1 MLTPRSAELEEH
13 HLSDRERKNLAILDA
28 IKRYGPISR
37 TDISKL
43 IKLNIVTVSNYVNN
57 FIEQGLVIEKW
68 LDISSGGRRPT
79 IVVLNPKA
87 AFVIGV
93 DLGFATVTAVLTD
106 LEGSIVARAKAPRPR
121 DTADHVVKTLTDL
134 VNQVIQTA
142 GVDRQKLKGI
152 RIGCSGV
159 IDREV
164 GTVRCT
170 DGVASIYVPI
180 TTLLEQQFKLP
191 TTIEHDVTTAAY
203 GEWSLGSGT
212 DVDIMLFMYSGV
224 GCGMIINGEIYH
236 GATGTAGEVSIRSE
250 LQGEPSSDLQDVWIG
265 NISALKPWAAHL
277 GIPDKAREA
286 IAQGAI
292 SRMPDLAGG
301 DPAKITMG
309 TVFEAAKDGD
319 KLAMEIVQKAGER
332 LGIRIAFLVNLMNP
346 GAVVI
351 GGGIEQ
357 AGPLLLESV
366 KKMVRLYA
374 FEEMA
379 NAVKI
384 VPSRLGE
391 DAVALGASALVIRDT
406 FANA

>member
-1 MLTPRSAELEEH
+1 MEVDER
-13 HLSDRERKNLAILDA
+13 HLSDRERKNLSILEA

-57 FIEQGLVIEKW
+57 FIEQGLVIEKG

-87 AFVIGV
+87 SFVIGV
-93 DLGFATVTAVLTD
+93 DLGFATVTAILAD
-106 LEGSIVARAKAPRPR
+106 LEGNVVSKARAPRPR
-121 DTADHVVKTLTDL
+121 DTADNVVKTLTDL
-134 VNQVIQTA
+134 IDQVITHSGMERSRIR
-142 GVDRQKLKGI
+142 GV
-152 RIGCSGV
+152 RIGASGV

-170 DGVASIYVPI
+170 EGVASIYVPI
-180 TTLLEQQFKLP
+180 TTLLEQRFKLP
-191 TTIEHDVTTAAY
+191 VAIEHDVTTAAY

-236 GATGTAGEVSIRSE
+236 GATGTAGEVSVKNE
-250 LQGEPSSDLQDVWIG
+250 VGVQDVWIG

-277 GIPDKAREA
+277 GIPDSAREA
-286 IAQGAI
+286 LSGGAI
-292 SRMPDLAGG
+292 SRLPDLVGG
-301 DPAKITMG
+301 DLAKITMT

-351 GGGIEQ
+351 GGGIEA

-391 DAVALGASALVIRDT
+391 DAVALGAASLVIRDT

>member
-1 MLTPRSAELEEH
+1 MVTRGTELEEH

-57 FIEQGLVIEKW
+57 FIEQGLVIEKG

-87 AFVIGV
+87 SFVIGG
-93 DLGFATVTAVLTD
+93 DLGFSAIITVLGD
-106 LEGSIVARAKAPRPR
+106 LEGNVVARAKAPRPL
-121 DTADHVVKTLTDL
+121 DTADHVVKVLTEL
-134 VNQVIQTA
+134 IEQVIHTS
-142 GVDRQKLKGI
+142 GVDRQKIRGV
-152 RIGCSGV
+152 RIGASGV

-170 DGVASIYVPI
+170 EGVASIYVPI
-180 TTLLEQQFKLP
+180 TTLLEQRFKLP
-191 TTIEHDVTTAAY
+191 TAIEHDVTTAAY

-236 GATGTAGEVSIRSE
+236 GTTGTAGEVSIKDE
-250 LQGEPSSDLQDVWIG
+250 VDMQDVWIG

-277 GIPDKAREA
+277 GIPDSAREA

-292 SRMPDLAGG
+292 SRMPDMAGG
-301 DPAKITMG
+301 DPAKITMH

-351 GGGIEQ
+351 GGGIEA
-357 AGPLLLESV
+357 AGPMLLEAV
-366 KKMVRLYA
+366 KRMVRLHA

-384 VPSRLGE
+384 VPARLGE
-391 DAVALGASALVIRDT
+391 DAVALGAAALVIRDT

>member
-1 MLTPRSAELEEH
+1 MVTRGTELEEH

-57 FIEQGLVIEKW
+57 FIEQGLVIEKG

-87 AFVIGV
+87 SFVIGV
-93 DLGFATVTAVLTD
+93 DLGFSAIITVLGD
-106 LEGSIVARAKAPRPR
+106 LEGNVVARAKAPRPL
-121 DTADHVVKTLTDL
+121 DTADHVVKVLTEL
-134 VNQVIQTA
+134 IEQVIHTS
-142 GVDRQKLKGI
+142 GVDRQKIRGV
-152 RIGCSGV
+152 RIGASGV
-159 IDREV
+159 IAREV

-170 DGVASIYVPI
+170 EGVASIYVPI
-180 TTLLEQQFKLP
+180 TTLLEQRFKLP
-191 TTIEHDVTTAAY
+191 TAIEHDVTTAAY

-236 GATGTAGEVSIRSE
+236 GTTGTAGEVSIKDE
-250 LQGEPSSDLQDVWIG
+250 VDMQDVWIG

-277 GIPDKAREA
+277 GIPDSAREA

-292 SRMPDLAGG
+292 SRMPDMAGG
-301 DPAKITMG
+301 DPAKITMH

-351 GGGIEQ
+351 GGGIEA
-357 AGPLLLESV
+357 AGPMLLEAV
-366 KKMVRLYA
+366 KRMVRLHA

-384 VPSRLGE
+384 VPARLGE
-391 DAVALGASALVIRDT
+391 DAVALGAAALVIRDT

>member
-57 FIEQGLVIEKW
+57 FIEQGLVIEKG

-93 DLGFATVTAVLTD
+93 DLGFAAITAVLAD
-106 LEGSIVARAKAPRPR
+106 LEGNVIARCSTPRPR
-121 DTADHVVKTLTDL
+121 DTADNVVRALTEQVDH
-134 VNQVIQTA
+134 VIQTS
-142 GVDRQKLKGI
+142 GIDLQKIKGI
-152 RIGCSGV
+152 RIGASGV

-180 TTLLEQQFKLP
+180 TTLLEQRFKLP
-191 TTIEHDVTTAAY
+191 TAIEHDVTTAAY

-236 GATGTAGEVSIRSE
+236 GTTGTAGEVSIKNE
-250 LQGEPSSDLQDVWIG
+250 MDVQDVWIG

-277 GIPDKAREA
+277 GIPDSAREA
-286 IAQGAI
+286 IQQGAI
-292 SRMPDLAGG
+292 SRMSEMAGG
-301 DPAKITMG
+301 DPSTITMA

-319 KLAMEIVQKAGER
+319 KLAMEIVQKSGER
-332 LGIRIAFLVNLMNP
+332 LGI
-346 GAVVI
+346 
-351 GGGIEQ
+351 
-357 AGPLLLESV
+357 
-366 KKMVRLYA
+366 
-374 FEEMA
+374 
-379 NAVKI
+379 
-384 VPSRLGE
+384 
-391 DAVALGASALVIRDT
+391 
-406 FANA
+406 

>member
-1 MLTPRSAELEEH
+1 VVTRGTELEEH

-57 FIEQGLVIEKW
+57 FIEQGLVIEKG

-87 AFVIGV
+87 SFVIGV
-93 DLGFATVTAVLTD
+93 DLGFSAIITVLGD
-106 LEGSIVARAKAPRPR
+106 LEGNVVARAKAPRPL
-121 DTADHVVKTLTDL
+121 DTADHVVKVLTEL
-134 VNQVIQTA
+134 IEQVIHTS
-142 GVDRQKLKGI
+142 GVDRQKIRGV
-152 RIGCSGV
+152 RIGASGV

-170 DGVASIYVPI
+170 EGVASIYVPI
-180 TTLLEQQFKLP
+180 TTLLEQRFKLP
-191 TTIEHDVTTAAY
+191 TAIEHDVTTAAY

-236 GATGTAGEVSIRSE
+236 GTTGTAGEVSIKDE
-250 LQGEPSSDLQDVWIG
+250 VDMQDVWIG

-277 GIPDKAREA
+277 GIPDSAREA

-292 SRMPDLAGG
+292 SRMPDMAGG
-301 DPAKITMG
+301 DPAKITMH

-351 GGGIEQ
+351 GGGIEA
-357 AGPLLLESV
+357 AGPMLLEAV
-366 KKMVRLYA
+366 KRMVRLHA

-384 VPSRLGE
+384 VPARLGE
-391 DAVALGASALVIRDT
+391 DAVALGAAALVIRDT